1 MNALSIFERLSPLH
15 NDPEAF
21 EKEAAMVRKEILES
35 FPEDKRK
42 RLDAMMWA
50 RDTRLSRIKNPMSRM
65 EAAYALLVEDLQLFQ
80 KALNEII

>member
-1 MNALSIFERLSPLH
+1 MDVMTIYNRLSPLH
-15 NDPEAF
+15 KDEEAF

-42 RLDAMMWA
+42 RLEAMMWA

-80 KALNEII
+80 KALSEV

>member
-1 MNALSIFERLSPLH
+1 MDVMAIYNRLAPLH
-15 NDPEAF
+15 KDEEAF

-42 RLDAMMWA
+42 RLEAMMWA

-65 EAAYALLVEDLQLFQ
+65 EAAYALLVEDLQMFQ
-80 KALNEII
+80 KTLNEV